1 MTCMSL
7 SAIRQPFA
15 IIDHSPVVGLS
26 PPSLAL
32 PRRVVDARGP
42 KRTHTQWS
50 RGAAGVDVIPLSDTD
65 RARDGGTATAV
76 GGMHMSA
83 AATIY
88 NPGRVLVADGIVYV
102 RELEEHDPEVVRII
116 SESDDPLAAIR
127 QCLRI
132 GARALRAAHVTVD
145 VDVIER
151 SFHELET
158 RFESRVTD
166 AVDEIART
174 TSGLLDEDN
183 GALVGALTTFRT
195 EFDQLLGDTFDASS
209 KVSVIA
215 KIEELV
221 LSTMKGLITPEI
233 DDSPIGRLKKELVD
247 TMQREVGDVA
257 DEVRRVTEHLGIV
270 DATADAY
277 EHTTAKGF
285 DYEDFVDECVGEL
298 AAGYGD
304 LAACTANEP
313 GSCASKVGDEV
324 VTLNR
329 DDTHGVEARFTLEM
343 KNRTLNM
350 RKTLAELDQALANR
364 DALAAIAV
372 FRSQDAGTHVGAV
385 PIQRRQGDRGARP
398 RRRRRVRAPSRLHVG
413 ALDGAASARH
423 RRTAR
428 PRPRADHRPAGRRL
442 PLARAAHRDQ
452 TLPHARPARASTR
465 PASRCATWS
474 ARCTTRSTSSTAS
487 CAPDHAAQQLAERLD
502 LLTYTAPRNRQNGWP
517 AGSSMTFTC
526 GCGWYSAT
534 VAPASIAHATAASTS
549 SVAKSRCT
557 IICCSLGAFGQVGG

>member
-1 MTCMSL
+1 MHVTDEPP
-7 SAIRQPFA
+7 RQ
-15 IIDHSPVVGLS
+15 SG
-26 PPSLAL
+26 
-32 PRRVVDARGP
+32 
-42 KRTHTQWS
+42 
-50 RGAAGVDVIPLSDTD
+50 DT
-65 RARDGGTATAV
+65 
-76 GGMHMSA
+76 MSA

-174 TSGLLDEDN
+174 TSGLLDEDT
-183 GALVGALTTFRT
+183 GALVGALTAFRT
-195 EFDQLLGDTFDASS
+195 EFDQLLGDTFDAKS
-209 KVSVIA
+209 KVSVIT

-247 TMQREVGDVA
+247 TVQREVGDVA
-257 DEVRRVTEHLGIV
+257 DEVRRVTEHLGMV

-304 LAACTANEP
+304 LAACTANES

-343 KNRTLNM
+343 KNRALNM
-350 RKTLAELDQALANR
+350 RKTLAELDQALTNR

-372 FRSQDAGTHVGAV
+372 FRSQEQAPTSV
-385 PIQRRQGDRGARP
+385 PFQYNDDKAIVVLDPDDGDESALRLAYMWARWTV
-398 RRRRRVRAPSRLHVG
+398 RRRLSTCEQQGLDLERISGLLEDACRSLERHTAIKRFHTQARKSIDQAGEQVRDMVG
-413 ALDGAASARH
+413 EVHDALDELDGEL
-423 RRTAR
+423 RT
-428 PRPRADHRPAGRRL
+428 
-442 PLARAAHRDQ
+442 
-452 TLPHARPARASTR
+452 
-465 PASRCATWS
+465 
-474 ARCTTRSTSSTAS
+474 
-487 CAPDHAAQQLAERLD
+487 
-502 LLTYTAPRNRQNGWP
+502 
-517 AGSSMTFTC
+517 
-526 GCGWYSAT
+526 
-534 VAPASIAHATAASTS
+534 
-549 SVAKSRCT
+549 
-557 IICCSLGAFGQVGG
+557 